1 MPETLEGLEI
11 RRVLKA
17 RPERVFAAWTTPT
30 LMSRWFFPDAKWSA
44 EIASDLRPGGR
55 WAVDMHEPAGRV
67 HRQFGEYREVV
78 PVSRLVF
85 TWSCP
90 DLGVVDSI
98 VTVEL
103 TAHASGGTALT
114 LSHELP
120 PDPKIRAEH
129 EGGWNGCLGNLATLV
144 EGEQ

>member
-1 MPETLEGLEI
+1 MPVDGLEI

-17 RPERVFAAWTTPT
+17 KPERVFAAWTKPD
-30 LMSRWFFPDAKWSA
+30 LMARWFFPMATWSA
-44 EIASDLRPGGR
+44 NIASDLRVGGAWSVDMREPGG
-55 WAVDMHEPAGRV
+55 AL
-67 HRQFGEYREVV
+67 HRQFGAYREVT

-90 DLGVVDSI
+90 DLGVVDSV

-103 TAHASGGTALT
+103 SPHAHGTALT

-120 PDPKIRAEH
+120 PDPKIRTEH
-129 EGGWNGCLGNLATLV
+129 EGGWNGCLANLETFV
-144 EGEQ
+144 QGELS